1 MNSIGKALLGSLL
14 LATMQGV
21 GAQGRPAND
30 AGGHRHDA
38 EAAPAAPAQVRG
50 GMRGMGREWTQYP
63 TLAPVMRE
71 GPRERGSVVLKAQN
85 VAAATLDVFA
95 PNAAVAEARRQLPVD
110 PEGTRVN
117 MLPRIGNF
125 YWVSAR
131 AEQDGKVTVASTLT
145 YFSEPGP
152 APTRLLDTP
161 KHELEI
167 VPQPHPREHSSYRES
182 EKWEFAVRFDGR
194 PLANAAV
201 KMETEF
207 GTRTVFHSNADGIAT
222 VLFPRDIKPAPP
234 PPEGGQHTRGPRRAR
249 FVLAAETENGGKKY
263 LTAYNDTYALD
274 PDRTRSLGW
283 GAAFGLIGMA
293 AAAPLLRRRGSAAP
307 QGDTHA

>member
-14 LATMQGV
+14 LAAMQGV

-38 EAAPAAPAQVRG
+38 EAAPAAPAQARG

-71 GPRERGSVVLKAQN
+71 GPRERGSVVLKTQN
-85 VAAATLDVFA
+85 VVAATLDVFA

-117 MLPRIGNF
+117 MLPGIGNF

-152 APTRLLDTP
+152 APTRLLETP

-167 VPQPHPREHSSYRES
+167 VPQPHPREHSGYRES
-182 EKWEFAVRFDGR
+182 EKWKFVLRFKGQ
-194 PLANAAV
+194 PLANKPV
-201 KMETEF
+201 KMETDA
-207 GTRTVFHSNADGIAT
+207 GTRTGFVSDANGVVT
-222 VLFPRDIKPAPP
+222 VLFPRDIKPAEPTQ
-234 PPEGGQHTRGPRRAR
+234 GAQHSMGPRRSR
-249 FVLAAETENGGKKY
+249 FVLAAETESEGKTY
-263 LTAYNDTYALD
+263 LTAYNDAYSAD

-293 AAAPLLRRRGSAAP
+293 AATPLLRRRGSAAP
-307 QGDTHA
+307 QGGTHA